1 MRINAF
7 FFCSTHDSIVVITKV
22 KVTTNRSDI
31 IVVGIFIRSKFEF
44 RLKLYLSA
52 FAITKTPKF

>member
-1 MRINAF
+1 MHF
-7 FFCSTHDSIVVITKV
+7 FLLHACFRCCDYKSKGHYEL
-22 KVTTNRSDI
+22 NRSDI

-52 FAITKTPKF
+52 FAITKTPKS